1 LTRASVVVRLPDA
14 NHRFVYC
21 NWRYIAI
28 TLSEEFG
35 ERTSALRTTS
45 RLHFPYDLP
54 QNAEPELDVAG
65 GEV

>member
-1 LTRASVVVRLPDA
+1 MKVVELAVSQRLVGAKSPL
-14 NHRFVYC
+14 HSLRK
-21 NWRYIAI
+21 
-28 TLSEEFG
+28 FG
-35 ERTSALRTTS
+35 ERTSALRITS